1 MPNPAESGI
10 MEREPESV
18 QRQEQEEPMN
28 IEHLKENG
36 LDIAV
41 VSGDETIISD
51 VQSALDLMMTVRYDT
66 GADRIAIDKACI
78 AEDFFI
84 LSTGLAGEILQKF
97 INYRVKAAIWGTT
110 PGTPASPCGTLS
122 TSQTTGGISS
132 SRRTGRRPSGGWRR
146 RSNKPLC
153 GFHSIGRPSIGTAAP
168 SVSPRPGPA
177 PPPAPGSPGPGGRR
191 SPG

>member
-1 MPNPAESGI
+1 

-66 GADRIAIDKACI
+66 G
-78 AEDFFI
+78 E
-84 LSTGLAGEILQKF
+84 
-97 INYRVKAAIWGTT
+97 
-110 PGTPASPCGTLS
+110 
-122 TSQTTGGISS
+122 
-132 SRRTGRRPSGGWRR
+132 
-146 RSNKPLC
+146 
-153 GFHSIGRPSIGTAAP
+153 IGRAH
-168 SVSPRPGPA
+168 V
-177 PPPAPGSPGPGGRR
+177 
-191 SPG
+191 